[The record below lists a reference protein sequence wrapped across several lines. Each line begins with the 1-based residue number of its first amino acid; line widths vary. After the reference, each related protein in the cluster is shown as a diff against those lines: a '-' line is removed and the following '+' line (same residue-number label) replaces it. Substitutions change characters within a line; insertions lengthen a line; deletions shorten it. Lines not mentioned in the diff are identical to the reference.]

1 MDKYLRVNAIKRKFI
16 ASATR
21 HKIAGYLIAL
31 TFSIRL
37 IDAVFI
43 RPPQIENQNSSY
55 SGQHNM
61 RFEEEQK
68 QIEAQIEAM
77 VRQRVSL
84 MDDELE
90 RLRRKGEDAERARI
104 HENSLEEMRKKNKK
118 KRSDRSNKRGK
129 SKTSQE
135 GLSLKDQEA
144 EFLA

>member
-1 MDKYLRVNAIKRKFI
+1 
-16 ASATR
+16 
-21 HKIAGYLIAL
+21 
-31 TFSIRL
+31 
-37 IDAVFI
+37 
-43 RPPQIENQNSSY
+43 
-55 SGQHNM
+55 M

-90 RLRRKGEDAERARI
+90 RLRQKGEDAERARI
-104 HENSLEEMRKKNKK
+104 HESSLEDMRKKNKK

-144 EFLA
+144 EFLAQKKLAE